1 MSLLRMDDT
10 GGAVYITDTT
20 AEELV
25 TKFMYPE
32 KAVAKRKSS
41 IFTRRSSVAFMD
53 KEDPCDSS
61 SDAPSDNYPVGFEA
75 YVEILKNEINDW
87 KIMYKQR
94 RETRKEAMKQFHMRK
109 IVNQDVFDALTEED
123 KIFLASKPNYDRTG
137 KDALAALEWL
147 PVSVERARNVER
159 SISELVPQVE
169 LIGGILKKRI
179 IEESVIQ

>member
-53 KEDPCDSS
+53 KEDSS

-75 YVEILKNEINDW
+75 YVEILKNEISDW

-94 RETRKEAMKQFHMRK
+94 RETRKKAIKQFHTSK
-109 IVNQDVFDALTEED
+109 IVYQGVFDALTEED

-147 PVSVERARNVER
+147 PVSVERARDVER
-159 SISELVPQVE
+159 SISDLVSQVE

-179 IEESVIQ
+179 VEESVIQ